1 MFYCFIVL
9 ALLHLASVWIMTKRD
24 SSFANLE
31 SPHVL
36 MSSPRRRQVVIE
48 ARRDRGAASSD
59 GASSS
64 SNANHSWGL
73 AHSRHEASRSMGEPQ
88 HFGYAAMIPSVPLPS
103 ANSASIPEE
112 AKPLQSELSQNHRA
126 LHTRI
131 FKEVIPPPDSG
142 RPSRLM
148 ITEVDRYGVERN
160 RQAEFLFNGIV
171 GHVRPYDGGH
181 INSWDQATR
190 LANYW
195 RRYYNFPEV
204 HEDNMTWSSSQP
216 DHHRSSDN
224 AESTVQE
231 QPESDMEDDTS
242 VTVETGHLSVPS
254 QVYQLASLLHNML
267 LSDREYNAPIL
278 EKLEIP
284 LADPNSNPIQLFT
297 ASDLTHLSSHL
308 AITAQT
314 LSQHAQ
320 NQELDDISEIS
331 D

>member
-1 MFYCFIVL
+1 
-9 ALLHLASVWIMTKRD
+9 
-24 SSFANLE
+24 
-31 SPHVL
+31 
-36 MSSPRRRQVVIE
+36 
-48 ARRDRGAASSD
+48 
-59 GASSS
+59 
-64 SNANHSWGL
+64 
-73 AHSRHEASRSMGEPQ
+73 MGEPQ

-160 RQAEFLFNGIV
+160 REAEFFFNGIV
-171 GHVRPYDGGH
+171 GHVRSYDGGH

-195 RRYYNFPEV
+195 RRYYNIPEV
-204 HEDNMTWSSSQP
+204 HADSSFQP

-224 AESTVQE
+224 VENTAQE
-231 QPESDMEDDTS
+231 QPESEMEDDTS
-242 VTVETGHLSVPS
+242 VTVETGHLSIPS
-254 QVYQLASLLHNML
+254 QVHQLASFLHNML

-284 LADPNSNPIQLFT
+284 PADPNTNPIQLFT
-297 ASDLTHLSSHL
+297 ASDLAHFSSHL

-320 NQELDDISEIS
+320 NQELDDLWEIS

>member
-1 MFYCFIVL
+1 
-9 ALLHLASVWIMTKRD
+9 
-24 SSFANLE
+24 
-31 SPHVL
+31 
-36 MSSPRRRQVVIE
+36 MSSPHRRGVVIE

-73 AHSRHEASRSMGEPQ
+73 AHSRHETSGSMGEPQ

-112 AKPLQSELSQNHRA
+112 AYPLQSELSQNHRV
-126 LHTRI
+126 LHTHI

-148 ITEVDRYGVERN
+148 ITEVDRY
-160 RQAEFLFNGIV
+160 AEFFFNGIV
-171 GHVRPYDGGH
+171 GHVRSYDGGH

-195 RRYYNFPEV
+195 RRYYNIPEV
-204 HEDNMTWSSSQP
+204 HADSSFQP

-224 AESTVQE
+224 VENTAQE
-231 QPESDMEDDTS
+231 QPESEMEDDTS
-242 VTVETGHLSVPS
+242 VTVETGHLSIPS
-254 QVYQLASLLHNML
+254 QVHQLASFLHNML

-284 LADPNSNPIQLFT
+284 PADPNTNPIQLFT
-297 ASDLTHLSSHL
+297 ASDLAHFSSHL

-320 NQELDDISEIS
+320 NQELDDLWEIS
-331 D
+331 DWAKQELHFNFWRGR

>member
-9 ALLHLASVWIMTKRD
+9 ALLHLASVWTMTKRD

-103 ANSASIPEE
+103 AN
-112 AKPLQSELSQNHRA
+112 
-126 LHTRI
+126 
-131 FKEVIPPPDSG
+131 
-142 RPSRLM
+142 
-148 ITEVDRYGVERN
+148 
-160 RQAEFLFNGIV
+160 
-171 GHVRPYDGGH
+171 
-181 INSWDQATR
+181 
-190 LANYW
+190 
-195 RRYYNFPEV
+195 
-204 HEDNMTWSSSQP
+204 
-216 DHHRSSDN
+216 
-224 AESTVQE
+224 
-231 QPESDMEDDTS
+231 
-242 VTVETGHLSVPS
+242 
-254 QVYQLASLLHNML
+254 NML

-284 LADPNSNPIQLFT
+284 PADPNSNPIQLFT
-297 ASDLTHLSSHL
+297 ASDLAHLSSHL